1 MTKITLRQ
9 CAYFKAVAQAGGL
22 ASAARAIGISQP
34 AVAQSISKLEDTTG
48 LVLFRRLHARGM
60 ELTAQGKAFLRHA
73 EELLACAE
81 RVEKSIEGIADN
93 RTGTIRLGCFQSI
106 APFCLARIVR
116 GYRDVAPGVVLEVK
130 EMLQDELIVALGDN
144 QLDLAIMYDLGLDP
158 GLFSWRELSAAKPY
172 LIVAEGHR
180 LAGRNP
186 VPLSEIAFEDYIL
199 FDAPRSRDYFLSIFA
214 HHGISPRIVFR
225 SASIESVRCSV
236 ANGLGVSLLA
246 MRPSSDVTY
255 DGSRVVP
262 VDLEQDLPPMPVVAA
277 YRSDTDTGASALT
290 LPLVEYCEQVF
301 RQLQAFPSSAPP
313 EGE

>member
-1 MTKITLRQ
+1 MSQITIRQ
-9 CAYFKAVAQAGGL
+9 CEYFRAVAQTGGI

-34 AVAQSISKLEDTTG
+34 AVAQSISKLEDMTG

-60 ELTAQGKAFLRHA
+60 VLTAQGTEFLRHA

-81 RVEKSIEGIADN
+81 RVDQAIEGIADN

-116 GYRDVAPGVVLEVK
+116 GYRDLAPGVVLEVR
-130 EMLQDELIVALGDN
+130 EMLQEELMLAIGKN
-144 QLDLAIMYDLGLDP
+144 ELDLAIMYDLGLDP
-158 GLFSWRELSAAKPY
+158 GLFAWRGLSAAKPY

-180 LAGRNP
+180 LAHSKS
-186 VPLSEIAFEDYIL
+186 VPLSEIASEDYIL
-199 FDAPRSRDYFLSIFA
+199 FDAPRSRDYFQSIFA

-246 MRPSSDVTY
+246 MRPVANETY
-255 DGSRVVP
+255 DGGRVVP
-262 VDLEQDLPPMPVVAA
+262 IALEEDLPAMPIVAA
-277 YRSDTDTGASALT
+277 YKIDHAPGALT
-290 LPLVEYCEQVF
+290 LPFVAYCEQLF
-301 RQLQAFPSSAPP
+301 REL
-313 EGE
+313 